1 VCAQVPQVR
10 DKLVRGRDW
19 PAVAEQQLLNT
30 FSKFEDST
38 DADLQRIGRLYQD
51 DALED
56 MLDPQDAAAVE
67 AAMRKHMQEEA
78 L

>member
-1 VCAQVPQVR
+1 MR

-19 PAVAEQQLLNT
+19 PAVAEQQLQST
-30 FSKFEDST
+30 FSQLEDST
-38 DADLQRIGRLYQD
+38 DADLQRIGQLYQD

-56 MLDPQDAAAVE
+56 MLDPQDAAAIE
-67 AAMRKHMQEEA
+67 AAMRKHMQDEA